1 MSLRLRLTLLYGF
14 LLGGVLLFFGL
25 LVYGLVTTVLIS
37 QLDNEL
43 EQTVNDIIH
52 VTTVNSLGRLSVVT
66 FPSLDMTENVFVQV
80 WGRDGSLSASSP
92 NVNSLDQPMDPVG
105 LRSSKPIYR
114 DSTVGKAHLRV
125 LSVPLQ
131 VSAHPIGLLQVGAS
145 LGIIDAT
152 QNVLLIVLAIISL
165 VSILVSALGAW
176 LSTGQAL
183 APLETVTQ
191 VATHITKADD
201 LSRRIPIT
209 GSQTDEVGQL
219 ISAFNQTLSR
229 LETLFT
235 SQRRFMAD
243 VSHELRTPLTVIKGN
258 VGLLRR
264 MGVTD
269 EESLGS
275 IETEVDRLTRL
286 VGDLL
291 LLAQAESGKLPL
303 DMQPV
308 ELDTILLEVFQQMHV
323 LAGEKVQMR
332 ITEIDQVLV
341 TGDRDRLKQVLLN
354 LVGNAI
360 KYTPPGGQIVL
371 SLGKSSDQARL
382 IVQDNGPGIPAQD
395 LPYIFERFYRAEKS
409 RTRSRDGSGFGL
421 GLSIAYWIVKN
432 HHGRIEV
439 NSKEGQGTSFCVWL
453 PLSNSAQG

>member
-360 KYTPPGGQIVL
+360 KYTSPGGQIVL

-439 NSKEGQGTSFCVWL
+439 N
-453 PLSNSAQG
+453 